1 MAMGKNELNEL
12 RRQAERAQKDARREG
27 KNLGADAIA
36 ETLMYVGELL
46 ADKLDALAPPKISI
60 APEPMVLALG
70 EPHLIAAWAAQTGG
84 KRIYPEEPGIVLDT
98 TEVTVEITD
107 DDLDLDGYEREPYIP
122 LKPQHDATECLAAG
136 WECSLH
142 SKADDPSWQQE
153 WEPADPDAPIILC
166 DKPECNNP
174 AIVNLVPEHESD
186 MWIHQYCW
194 PCAKT
199 FYTAHF
205 ATRER
210 YAGFTVAE
218 LESLAPNA

>member
-1 MAMGKNELNEL
+1 
-12 RRQAERAQKDARREG
+12 
-27 KNLGADAIA
+27 
-36 ETLMYVGELL
+36 
-46 ADKLDALAPPKISI
+46 
-60 APEPMVLALG
+60 MVLALG

-107 DDLDLDGYEREPYIP
+107 DDLEEPGIVLDTPEVGRVEI
-122 LKPQHDATECLAAG
+122 A
-136 WECSLH
+136 
-142 SKADDPSWQQE
+142 DPSWQQE

-174 AIVNLVPEHESD
+174 AIVNLVSEHESD